1 MTTDDL
7 AALATPDQRLDR
19 FTTYRIGG
27 PARWLA
33 EVDSLDELLR
43 LSAAI
48 QSLPVPVFVLGR
60 GSNLVVSDRGVD
72 GVVVVLGPAFS
83 GVAFDDGRVMAGGAT
98 PLPVLA
104 RAAVKAGRG
113 GLEWYVGIPGSVGG
127 AVRMNAGGHGSDT
140 AAWLLEAQVFDLAS
154 GVTRTETRET
164 LEFAYRSSSLVDTDV
179 VVTATFRSVPTDPV
193 TAAATMRE
201 VSVWRRDHQPG
212 GTFNAGSV
220 FTNPPGDSA
229 GRLIESVGLKGFR
242 IGTAQVS
249 HKHANFIEADPDGRS
264 QDVYELVLEVQ
275 ARIVEE
281 VGITLVPEISFV
293 GRFD

>member
-1 MTTDDL
+1 MMWQDVAKANQPL
-7 AALATPDQRLDR
+7 AP

-33 EVDSLDELLR
+33 EVGSIDDLERISSFLKVEP
-43 LSAAI
+43 I
-48 QSLPVPVFVLGR
+48 PVFVLGR
-60 GSNLVVSDRGVD
+60 GSNLVVSDAGVD
-72 GVVVVLGPAFS
+72 GLVVMLGPPFS
-83 GVAFDDGRVMAGGAT
+83 GVSFEGQSVMAGGAT

-104 RAAVKAGRG
+104 REAVKAGRG

-127 AVRMNAGGHGSDT
+127 AVRMNAGGHGSET
-140 AAWLLEAQVFDLAS
+140 SAWLIDAQVFDLGS
-154 GVTRTETRET
+154 GTMRTETSES
-164 LEFAYRSSSLVDTDV
+164 LDFSYRSSSLKPSDV
-179 VVTATFRSVPTDPV
+179 VVTATFASAPVDPADAS
-193 TAAATMRE
+193 AAMRE
-201 VSVWRRDHQPG
+201 VSSWRREHQPG

-264 QDVYELVLEVQ
+264 QDVYELVREVQ

>member
-1 MTTDDL
+1 MMWQDL
-7 AALATPDQRLDR
+7 AKANQPLAP

-33 EVDSLDELLR
+33 EVGSIDDLERISSFLKIEP
-43 LSAAI
+43 I
-48 QSLPVPVFVLGR
+48 PVFVLGR
-60 GSNLVVSDRGVD
+60 GSNLLVSDAGVD
-72 GVVVVLGPAFS
+72 GLVVMLGPPFS
-83 GVAFDDGRVMAGGAT
+83 GVSFEGQRVMAGGAT

-104 RAAVKAGRG
+104 REAVKAGRG

-127 AVRMNAGGHGSDT
+127 AVRMNAGGHGSETSACLID
-140 AAWLLEAQVFDLAS
+140 AQVFDLDS
-154 GVTRTETRET
+154 GSMRTETSES
-164 LEFAYRSSSLVDTDV
+164 LDFSYRSSSLKASDV
-179 VVTATFRSVPTDPV
+179 VVTATFVSAPVDPADASV
-193 TAAATMRE
+193 AMRE
-201 VSVWRRDHQPG
+201 VSSWRREHQPG

>member
-1 MTTDDL
+1 MWQDVAKANQPL
-7 AALATPDQRLDR
+7 AP

-33 EVDSLDELLR
+33 EVGSIDDLERISSFLKVEP
-43 LSAAI
+43 I
-48 QSLPVPVFVLGR
+48 PVFVLGR
-60 GSNLVVSDRGVD
+60 GSNLVVSDAGVD
-72 GVVVVLGPAFS
+72 GLVVMLGPPFS
-83 GVAFDDGRVMAGGAT
+83 GVSFEGQSVMAGGAT

-104 RAAVKAGRG
+104 REAVKAGRG

-127 AVRMNAGGHGSDT
+127 AVRMNAGGHGSET
-140 AAWLLEAQVFDLAS
+140 SAWLIDAQVFDLGS
-154 GVTRTETRET
+154 GTMRTETSES
-164 LEFAYRSSSLVDTDV
+164 LDFSYRSSSLKPSDV
-179 VVTATFRSVPTDPV
+179 VVTATFASAPVDPADAS
-193 TAAATMRE
+193 AAMRE
-201 VSVWRRDHQPG
+201 VSSWRREHQPG